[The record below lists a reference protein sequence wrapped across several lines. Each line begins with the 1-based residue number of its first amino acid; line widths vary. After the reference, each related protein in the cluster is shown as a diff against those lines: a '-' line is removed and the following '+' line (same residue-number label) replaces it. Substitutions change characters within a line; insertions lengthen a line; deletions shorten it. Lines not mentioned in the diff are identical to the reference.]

1 MYFRRR
7 VSMKKNV
14 KIFLVT
20 AFVLST
26 FASTCV
32 ALSQASSSQPSQQ
45 PPPLSVQQVKG
56 NIYEVKGGS
65 GANAG
70 FFIGDKEVL
79 VVDAKMTPESAKE
92 MLAQINRLTS
102 NPIVYVALTH
112 SDGDHVN
119 GLTGFPNSIRII
131 AHQETRKY
139 MEEAFQEPAQIA
151 FLPQI
156 TFSQELDLY
165 SGKEKIRFL
174 YFGPAHTSGDA
185 VIYFPEEKVAFVGD
199 LLFLGRDPLIHR
211 NKNGNSFGVVKNLK
225 AILELDVDTFVHG
238 HGDLA
243 GRSDVEDLIKS
254 IEEKQQ
260 KIKSLISEGKSLEE
274 IKSIFKVE
282 ERPAQPGK
290 PRWMSLVEV
299 IYLELTEAK

>member
-1 MYFRRR
+1 
-7 VSMKKNV
+7 MKKNT
-14 KIFLVT
+14 KIFLVM

-26 FASTCV
+26 FASTYV
-32 ALSQASSSQPSQQ
+32 ALSQAPSSQPSQQ
-45 PPPLSVQQVKG
+45 PLPLSVQQVKG

-65 GANAG
+65 GANTG

-79 VVDAKMTPESAKE
+79 VVDAKMSPESAKE
-92 MLAQINRLTS
+92 MLAQINKLTP
-102 NPIVYVALTH
+102 NPVVYVALTH

-119 GLTGFPNSIRII
+119 GLTGFSESIKII
-131 AHQETRKY
+131 AHQDTRRH
-139 MEEAFQEPAQIA
+139 MEEAFQEPAQRA

-165 SGKEKIRFL
+165 LGKEKIRFL

-199 LLFLGRDPLIHR
+199 LIFLDRDPLIHR
-211 NKNGNSFGVVKNLK
+211 NKNGNSFGLVKNLK
-225 AILELDVDTFVHG
+225 AILELDVDTFIHG
-238 HGDLA
+238 HGDIA
-243 GRSDVEDLIKS
+243 GRSDVEALIRS

-260 KIKSLISEGKSLEE
+260 KIKSLISEGKSLKE

-282 ERPAQPGK
+282 ERPAQPGR

>member
-1 MYFRRR
+1 
-7 VSMKKNV
+7 MKKNV

>member
-1 MYFRRR
+1 
-7 VSMKKNV
+7 MKKNI